1 LNPFDLDELIPEPD
15 DRPMGRSAEV
25 RSVRGGAASD
35 DVSQCQ
41 AGARMQRSR
50 GDKDA
55 GLRVARS
62 VVTSRELLVQEWPKD
77 AKRREDDVERPR
89 PGHGDSTQSNEE
101 KKPSEDKEDR
111 PSQGHD
117 GNGNQGGGGQG
128 GGLGAVEARPRGVGA
143 LQGKNNGQNQ
153 GSGSGS
159 DNGSGN
165 GQDGKGDGR
174 DGREGGDGKDGKD
187 GTLPPPDAPIETTGT

>member
-1 LNPFDLDELIPEPD
+1 
-15 DRPMGRSAEV
+15 
-25 RSVRGGAASD
+25 
-35 DVSQCQ
+35 
-41 AGARMQRSR
+41 MQRSR

-62 VVTSRELLVQEWPKD
+62 VVSSRELLVQQWPKD
-77 AKRREDDVERPR
+77 AKRTEDDVERPR
-89 PGHGDSTQSNEE
+89 PGEGKSTETGGDPSNPGGVVEQ
-101 KKPSEDKEDR
+101 PSK
-111 PSQGHD
+111 
-117 GNGNQGGGGQG
+117 GNEGMGQPGGGQG
-128 GGLGAVEARPRGVGA
+128 GGGMGAVEARPRGVGA